1 MPIFQSERGHLH
13 YEELGCGQPVLLIH
27 GFTNY
32 GLAWAPQLAV
42 LVHAGYRVIL
52 PDLHGHGASAPAK
65 SLCTVADLAAD
76 MVGLLDHLAV
86 DCAALCGLSL
96 GGMVALQ
103 LTLEWPDRVAAA
115 VVANSRSSFVG
126 PEMRAM
132 VDGWTALLLQEDG
145 ARKRLRATWPML
157 VNEPFQNSPTGNA
170 VFEAWARVLEHV
182 PGSSLCH
189 VARGMNRFDLRRGLG
204 SVRAPVLVISGEHD
218 RLFSP
223 DHGRDIS
230 SEIAGS
236 KFAVIS
242 GAGHLSNLDSPDEF
256 NQLLLTFLAYH
267 WRA

>member
-1 MPIFQSERGHLH
+1 MRIFQSERGHLH

-52 PDLHGHGASAPAK
+52 PDLHGHGASAPAT

-103 LTLEWPDRVAAA
+103 LALEWPDRVAAA

-145 ARKRLRATWPML
+145 AGQG
-157 VNEPFQNSPTGNA
+157 VGG
-170 VFEAWARVLEHV
+170 AWAM
-182 PGSSLCH
+182 G
-189 VARGMNRFDLRRGLG
+189 G
-204 SVRAPVLVISGEHD
+204 
-218 RLFSP
+218 
-223 DHGRDIS
+223 
-230 SEIAGS
+230 
-236 KFAVIS
+236 
-242 GAGHLSNLDSPDEF
+242 
-256 NQLLLTFLAYH
+256 
-267 WRA
+267 